1 MCVEVV
7 ALRKDAL
14 RDVVDVSAVVP
25 AAAHV
30 VKLDGAPGTQ
40 GVRELEAGHIGPAH
54 GAVDRGGRGEG
65 KAPQGV
71 EEDEGKASVDTRVPW
86 HQK

>member
-14 RDVVDVSAVVP
+14 RDVVDVGAVVP

-30 VKLDGAPGTQ
+30 VKLDGAA
-40 GVRELEAGHIGPAH
+40 GV
-54 GAVDRGGRGEG
+54 
-65 KAPQGV
+65 K
-71 EEDEGKASVDTRVPW
+71 RVGDL
-86 HQK
+86 K